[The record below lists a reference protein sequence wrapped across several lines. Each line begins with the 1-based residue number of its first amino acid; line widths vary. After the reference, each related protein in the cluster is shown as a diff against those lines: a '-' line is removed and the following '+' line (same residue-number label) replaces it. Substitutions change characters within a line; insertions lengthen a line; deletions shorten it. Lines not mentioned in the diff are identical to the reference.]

1 MSAVIAFSSASRT
14 PIDPDYIDEP
24 CSQDVNVR
32 GAGHSNNVTYVN
44 FLQAATPQTR
54 LRMTRR
60 GRRVLAIAVALPF
73 VIAAFVAA
81 LNSGGAIATQ
91 ETVTNEFSYVTISQ
105 GQSLWDIAK
114 TIAPQADPR
123 DVIAQIVTLN
133 GLEGELQP
141 GQKIAIPEGY

>member
-1 MSAVIAFSSASRT
+1 
-14 PIDPDYIDEP
+14 
-24 CSQDVNVR
+24 
-32 GAGHSNNVTYVN
+32 
-44 FLQAATPQTR
+44 
-54 LRMTRR
+54 
-60 GRRVLAIAVALPF
+60 LAIAVALPF